1 MQISLSR
8 RRDAGV
14 LVVLAGIVVAAAAI
28 LTEGRVLPGFITAE
42 LQFALAL
49 LGA

>member
-1 MQISLSR
+1 MQISSPR

-14 LVVLAGIVVAAAAI
+14 LVALAALVLIALAV
-28 LTEGRVLPGFITAE
+28 LTEGRIVPRLLTAE